1 MKDLGM
7 KDFDIRQL
15 SRQFAVR
22 YLHPEDM
29 AAVYEVLRH
38 NTIFYQYH
46 PPMVTIES
54 IREDMQALPPGKG
67 YEDKH
72 YIGFFQ
78 EGTLIA
84 VMDLIVHYPR
94 QGTAHVGF
102 FAMNVDFQGKG
113 IGTAIISDSIAYLA
127 RLGFEKLRLGI
138 DNGNPQSKG

>member
-22 YLHPEDM
+22 YLHPEDV

-67 YEDKH
+67 MK
-72 YIGFFQ
+72 IS
-78 EGTLIA
+78 
-84 VMDLIVHYPR
+84 
-94 QGTAHVGF
+94 
-102 FAMNVDFQGKG
+102 
-113 IGTAIISDSIAYLA
+113 IISVFF
-127 RLGFEKLRLGI
+127 RRE
-138 DNGNPQSKG
+138 P

>member
-22 YLHPEDM
+22 YLHPEDV

-78 EGTLIA
+78 E
-84 VMDLIVHYPR
+84 
-94 QGTAHVGF
+94 
-102 FAMNVDFQGKG
+102 
-113 IGTAIISDSIAYLA
+113 
-127 RLGFEKLRLGI
+127 
-138 DNGNPQSKG
+138 